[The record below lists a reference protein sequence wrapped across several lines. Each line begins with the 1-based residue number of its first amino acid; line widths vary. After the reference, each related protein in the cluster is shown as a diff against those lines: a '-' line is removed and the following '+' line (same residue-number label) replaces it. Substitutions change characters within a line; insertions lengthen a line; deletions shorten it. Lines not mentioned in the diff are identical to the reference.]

1 MVGAFLFED
10 TMTKLYSYIRF
21 SSTRQAD
28 SSSFERQKRTAKE
41 IAEKYGLELVT
52 SYQDLGVSAFK
63 GANSKTGALSRFMEE
78 IGRSVPIGS
87 WLVVENLDR
96 LSRQS
101 IIEAQELFLSIIRR
115 GITIVT
121 GMDGKVYSKESV
133 NANPLD
139 LLLSVMM
146 FARANEESQT
156 KRNRT
161 NSSALL
167 KIKAHQ
173 QNPQS
178 PAVAI
183 EEIGKNMWW
192 TDTTSGR
199 VLPHPV
205 YFPVLQKIV
214 QLRQEG
220 HSAGVILDYLNEHHE
235 PPAPTSNKKH
245 GKWSRAMVSRLFATK
260 ALIGVKTVNV
270 DGVEYELR
278 DYYPRVLSDSEFY
291 FLRKNIIKKAWDYS
305 HVKEKVIPLLSGI
318 GVLRCVHCGATMVK
332 QTAANGKREQYRYC
346 CDGRKSGRTD
356 CPYPNWGFRAVT
368 LEGAVLQLLADKIW
382 IADDKTNPIPEIQV
396 KIDEISRKIDNLI
409 NLSAMTGATKELAN
423 QITDLNSQREALHE
437 EIRLFEREMY
447 SVDSQG
453 WDKLA
458 QFDLSD
464 VQNEERLKVRLKI
477 KGALHEIECSRIDS
491 KKNLFVL
498 VYLDG
503 LRQRLVIENNRGLK
517 KGQIFVDLK
526 TINDR
531 QILES
536 AGMVLHP
543 CIEMIIDSDWKAPEE
558 IPGLLSEEFGI

>member
-1 MVGAFLFED
+1 
-10 TMTKLYSYIRF
+10 MTKLYSYIRF
-21 SSTRQAD
+21 SSMRQSD
-28 SSSFERQKRTAKE
+28 GSSYERQIRMAKE
-41 IAEKYGLELVT
+41 IADRYNLELVND
-52 SYQDLGVSAFK
+52 YQDLGVSAFK
-63 GANSKTGALSRFMEE
+63 GANSKTGALSRFLDE
-78 IGRSVPIGS
+78 IGRSIPVGS
-87 WLVVENLDR
+87 WLFIENLDR
-96 LSRQS
+96 LSRQD
-101 IIEAQELFLSIIRR
+101 IISAQELFLSIIRR

-121 GMDGKVYSKESV
+121 GMDNKIYSIETV
-133 NANPLD
+133 TANPMD
-139 LLLSVMM
+139 LMFSILL
-146 FARANEESQT
+146 FIRGNEESQT

-173 QNPQS
+173 QNPQN

-245 GKWSRAMVSRLFATK
+245 RKWSRAMVSRLFATK

-291 FLRKNIIKKAWDYS
+291 FLRKNIVKKAWDYS
-305 HVKEKVIPLLSGI
+305 HDKEKVIPLLSGI

-382 IADDKTNPIPEIQV
+382 IAEDKTNPIPEIQV

-464 VQNEERLKVRLKI
+464 VQNEERLKVRMKI

>member
-1 MVGAFLFED
+1 
-10 TMTKLYSYIRF
+10 MTKLYSYIRF
-21 SSTRQAD
+21 SSSRQAD
-28 SSSFERQKRTAKE
+28 SSSYERQKRTAKE

-63 GANSKTGALSRFMEE
+63 GANSKTGALSRFLDE
-78 IGRSVPIGS
+78 IGKSVPVGS

-96 LSRQS
+96 ISRQS

-192 TDTTSGR
+192 TDTTSGY

-205 YFPVLQKIV
+205 YFPILQKIV
-214 QLRQEG
+214 KMKQEG
-220 HSAGVILDYLNEHHE
+220 HSTGSVLDYLNEHHT
-235 PPAPTSNKKH
+235 PPAPTSNKQH
-245 GKWSRAMVSRLFATK
+245 RKWSIAMVSRLFKTK
-260 ALIGVKTVNV
+260 ALIGVKEVNV
-270 DGVEYELR
+270 DGVQYELK
-278 DYYPRVLSDSEFY
+278 DYYPRVLSDSEYY
-291 FLRKNIIKKAWDYS
+291 FLKNNLIKKAWS
-305 HVKEKVIPLLSGI
+305 FGHAQEKTIPLLSGI
-318 GVLRCVHCGATMVK
+318 GLLKCAHCGSPMVK
-332 QTAANGKREQYRYC
+332 RKAANGKVEQYRYT
-346 CDGRKSGRTD
+346 CDGEGSGRTD
-356 CPYPNWGFRAVT
+356 CLYPNWGFRASS
-368 LEGAVLQLLADKIW
+368 LEGAVLQLLADKVW
-382 IADDKTNPIPEIQV
+382 IAEDKANPIPEIQV
-396 KIDEISRKIDNLI
+396 QIDEISRKIDNLI

-423 QITDLNSQREALHE
+423 QITDLNTQREALHE

-453 WDKLA
+453 WEKLA

-464 VQNEERLKVRLKI
+464 VQNEERLQIRLKI
-477 KGALHEIECSRIDS
+477 KGALRSIECARIDRN
-491 KKNLFVL
+491 KNLFTL

-503 LRQRLVIENNRGLK
+503 LRQRIVIENNRGIR

-536 AGMVLHP
+536 AGMVLHDH
-543 CIEMIIDSDWKAPEE
+543 IDILIDEKAFYDGLPKEE
-558 IPGLLSEEFGI
+558 DGPLSKFGI

>member
-1 MVGAFLFED
+1 
-10 TMTKLYSYIRF
+10 MTKLYSYIRF
-21 SSTRQAD
+21 SSMRQSD
-28 SSSFERQKRTAKE
+28 GSSYERQIRMAKE
-41 IAEKYGLELVT
+41 IADRYNLELVND
-52 SYQDLGVSAFK
+52 YQDLGVSAFK
-63 GANSKTGALSRFMEE
+63 GANSKTGALSRFLDE
-78 IGRSVPIGS
+78 IGRSIPVGS
-87 WLVVENLDR
+87 WLFIENLDR
-96 LSRQS
+96 LSRQD
-101 IIEAQELFLSIIRR
+101 IISAQELFLSIIRR

-121 GMDGKVYSKESV
+121 GMDNKIYSIETV
-133 NANPLD
+133 TANPMD
-139 LLLSVMM
+139 LMFSILL
-146 FARANEESQT
+146 FIRGNEESQT

-245 GKWSRAMVSRLFATK
+245 RKWSRAMVSRLFATK

-291 FLRKNIIKKAWDYS
+291 FLRKNIVKKAWDYS
-305 HVKEKVIPLLSGI
+305 HDKEKVIPLLSGI

-382 IADDKTNPIPEIQV
+382 IAEDKTNPIPEIQV

-409 NLSAMTGATKELAN
+409 NLSAMMGATKELAN

-464 VQNEERLKVRLKI
+464 VQNEERLKVRMKI

-543 CIEMIIDSDWKAPEE
+543 CIEMIIDADWKAPEE

>member
-1 MVGAFLFED
+1 
-10 TMTKLYSYIRF
+10 MTKLYSYIRF
-21 SSTRQAD
+21 SSMRQSD
-28 SSSFERQKRTAKE
+28 GSSYERQIRMAKE
-41 IAEKYGLELVT
+41 IADRYNLELVND
-52 SYQDLGVSAFK
+52 YQDLGVSAFK
-63 GANSKTGALSRFMEE
+63 GANSKTGALSRFLDE
-78 IGRSVPIGS
+78 IGRSIPVGS
-87 WLVVENLDR
+87 WLFIENLDR
-96 LSRQS
+96 LSRQD
-101 IIEAQELFLSIIRR
+101 IISAQELFLSIIRR

-121 GMDGKVYSKESV
+121 GMDNKIYSIETV
-133 NANPLD
+133 TANPMD
-139 LLLSVMM
+139 LMFSILL
-146 FARANEESQT
+146 FIRGNEESQT

-245 GKWSRAMVSRLFATK
+245 RKWSRAMVSRLFATK

-291 FLRKNIIKKAWDYS
+291 FLRKNIVKKAWDYS
-305 HVKEKVIPLLSGI
+305 HDKEKVIPLLSGI

-382 IADDKTNPIPEIQV
+382 IAEDKTNPIPEIQV

-464 VQNEERLKVRLKI
+464 VQNEERLKVRMKI

-543 CIEMIIDSDWKAPEE
+543 CIEMIIDADWKAPEE